1 MYEDN
6 EIEYGIKYRV
16 IKLEEDKYI
25 LFPISVEQGIE
36 TEDGFRTTKN
46 KLIPYAYEVEDLD
59 NSYVMDMI
67 CTKDELQFVYEYD
80 GEEEFLLDY
89 FYDDFKNTLIF
100 IDTDPKKGYMSR
112 NEINLDI
119 INSDNVDLT
128 YVMDKSLPSIVL
140 NEAALDEILNCE
152 DVYQVRLLLSKYK
165 QLIQTFQEFNSSK
178 GVTKINVSNGKIE
191 SVELKK
197 KVKSDNQREQQEKSE
212 DFSSIPI
219 VSVKDLLER
228 DISYRG
234 LKHYLLERIF
244 GHDEA
249 ITTFAQKLYMNCTA
263 EEGETVES
271 ILLVGPTG
279 TGKTET
285 VNAACEYLGLPY
297 VENNASNIVPQ
308 GIKGICIEEIIANLY
323 ERANYDIE
331 KTQRGLVFL
340 DEFDKLNET
349 DLELKTSVKNIL
361 LTFTAG
367 GNFPIDTDRF
377 TFNFNSTMTNKV
389 YAGVFDRIT
398 HQKRDIGFGRDIR
411 EKESLGTEDELREKI
426 ISKGYFS
433 LEELSRISTLLP
445 YSELDRETKKRI
457 LLKSKL
463 SELAKKKNRYRRQF
477 QIDLI
482 ASDDYIEAVLD
493 SVPADATGMRSVNN
507 IVKRN
512 INSAEQVLLESEHD
526 GYKRLILTRDTVEN
540 PRNFDLS

>member
-1 MYEDN
+1 MYEDD

-128 YVMDKSLPSIVL
+128 YVMDKSFPSIVL
-140 NEAALDEILNCE
+140 NEAALDEILSCE

-228 DISYRG
+228 DISFRG
-234 LKHYLLERIF
+234 LKQYLLERIF